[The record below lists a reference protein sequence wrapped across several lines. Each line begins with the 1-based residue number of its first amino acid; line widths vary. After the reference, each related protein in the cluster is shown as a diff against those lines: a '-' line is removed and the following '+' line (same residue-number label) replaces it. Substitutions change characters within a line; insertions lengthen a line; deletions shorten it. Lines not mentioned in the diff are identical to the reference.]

1 VLFNQ
6 VLSGYVIWEVER
18 GGMWHVWGIS
28 SYRVFVGIKKARAH
42 GRPVHRWKD
51 NIKTNFQ
58 EIGFEGVHLT
68 DLGA

>member
-1 VLFNQ
+1 V
-6 VLSGYVIWEVER
+6 GWD
-18 GGMWHVWGIS
+18 MWHVWGIS
-28 SYRVFVGIKKARAH
+28 PYRVFVGNQKDRSH

-51 NIKTNFQ
+51 NIKTCFQ

>member
-1 VLFNQ
+1 
-6 VLSGYVIWEVER
+6 
-18 GGMWHVWGIS
+18 MWHVWGIS
-28 SYRVFVGIKKARAH
+28 PYRDFVGNQKDRAH

-68 DLGA
+68 DFSA